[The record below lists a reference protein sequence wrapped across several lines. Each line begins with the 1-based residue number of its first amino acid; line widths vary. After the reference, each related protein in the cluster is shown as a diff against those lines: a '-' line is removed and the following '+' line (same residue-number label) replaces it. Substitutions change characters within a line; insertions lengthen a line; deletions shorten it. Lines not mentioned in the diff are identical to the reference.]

1 MSVKMTQAGIMQ
13 SNPQR
18 SNFLKISWGEV
29 SGIHVNLSSTG
40 ATAHANMD
48 LFVSREDA
56 SDFIAA
62 VRAMLTEVEGAMG
75 LHDELAE
82 EFERR
87 QAEMQF
93 HDLTD

>member
-13 SNPQR
+13 IHHER
-18 SNFLKISWGEV
+18 SNFLKISWTEA

-40 ATAHANMD
+40 TTAHANMD
-48 LFVSREDA
+48 LFVRREDA
-56 SDFIAA
+56 ADFIAA
-62 VRAMLTEVEGAMG
+62 IRAMLIEVEGSMG

-82 EFERR
+82 EFDRR